1 MYQNP
6 LYDHAAGRARS
17 PPPAS
22 LLPIEHPEYSP
33 AIHCTPKM
41 LFPAARRSARA
52 KGKSTTAA
60 TTSPKMLGSKA
71 KGGAT
76 ATAKAKGRR
85 ARSPSLSGDELDPE
99 DLRPRK
105 LAFGKRTLGEE
116 LVSAGEPLAL

>member
-1 MYQNP
+1 MRRVYQNP

-22 LLPIEHPEYSP
+22 LLPIEDPEYSP
-33 AIHCTPKM
+33 SINCTPKM
-41 LFPAARRSARA
+41 LFPAARRATRA
-52 KGKSTTAA
+52 KGKSAA
-60 TTSPKMLGSKA
+60 GTMMGGAKA
-71 KGGAT
+71 KGGAKT
-76 ATAKAKGRR
+76 KGRR
-85 ARSPSLSGDELDPE
+85 ARSPSLSGDEIDAA